1 MLTGDD
7 VRTYASILA
16 ILASGSAYVPL
27 NRKNPPDRNRLIAER
42 AEIDLVLATRPGPE
56 MESLARA
63 LPSADVVY
71 TEGLPSYGSFSWIE
85 REELAY
91 LFFTS
96 GTTGVPKGVPIRHSN
111 LAAFMHAVLDESDYG
126 FNADDRFLQM
136 FELTFDLSVMSF
148 LVPMC
153 IGASC
158 HVVPDRGISSLN
170 IAGLLD
176 EREISVAL
184 MVPSVLSYL
193 RRYFAELSFP
203 HLRHSMFCGEALSH
217 QLTAEWS
224 RCVPAAEIRNVYG
237 PTEATIFCTEFEWQ
251 EPVSAEQSVNDIVP
265 IGQCISGTQAVILDA
280 AGRPVAA
287 GERGELALLGTQ
299 LAAGYWRDAEQTA
312 AAFITVRDGVESR
325 PAYRTGDICF
335 MNESGNY
342 IYCGRADFQVQV
354 DGHRVELA
362 EVEHHLRAYLEGG
375 NAAAVPI
382 KAADG
387 RQEFVVFVECAEE
400 RASGAREYLGAKL
413 PAYMLPR
420 QIVSVASLPLSLNGK
435 VDRKSLLQRYLASG

>member
-1 MLTGDD
+1 M
-7 VRTYASILA
+7 
-16 ILASGSAYVPL
+16 
-27 NRKNPPDRNRLIAER
+27 
-42 AEIDLVLATRPGPE
+42 
-56 MESLARA
+56 
-63 LPSADVVY
+63 
-71 TEGLPSYGSFSWIE
+71 
-85 REELAY
+85 
-91 LFFTS
+91 FFTS

-111 LAAFMHAVLDESDYG
+111 LAAFMHAVLDESEYG

-170 IAGLLD
+170 IAGLLE

-203 HLRHSMFCGEALSH
+203 HLRHSLFCGEALSH

-251 EPVSAEQSVNDIVP
+251 EPVSADAERQRHRAHRPNAFPEQD
-265 IGQCISGTQAVILDA
+265 AVILDS

-325 PAYRTGDICF
+325 AGLPNR
-335 MNESGNY
+335 
-342 IYCGRADFQVQV
+342 R
-354 DGHRVELA
+354 
-362 EVEHHLRAYLEGG
+362 HLLHE
-375 NAAAVPI
+375 
-382 KAADG
+382 
-387 RQEFVVFVECAEE
+387 
-400 RASGAREYLGAKL
+400 
-413 PAYMLPR
+413 
-420 QIVSVASLPLSLNGK
+420 
-435 VDRKSLLQRYLASG
+435 